1 MLFAILLSLGF
12 AFASETQGEQYHV
25 FQMNFA
31 DEVPNSVFVTGG
43 ECANTL
49 CSTFKPSSQVEVYNG
64 AQAFECDRL
73 YSNNVNDFKSCM
85 ARAKLSSNIHPI
97 QNNGDYVA
105 VKVNIPNNYAFG
117 HLLWF
122 STEGDTYIPWYA
134 QVTYDCSGGEVCFYP
149 AASSKGNATDIN
161 FDKFQRIAIAEVSQ
175 VNIKN
180 LDDDTKP
187 IQIEVPVQIEETVC
201 SAYRA
206 ANGNY
211 EVPNF
216 PQGYSDLSANT
227 NIKLTI
233 KNNHNSEVLLTEDV
247 NLPIEADTC
256 AALHAFTWTPPEDLL
271 DTEIKFRVETDVVDK
286 QVSESKKDFHEVIE
300 TIYPED
306 LTGQCWSR
314 AYDLVLTNDPYE
326 ELSTSIVE
334 ITKGEKVYAIFN
346 AGTWKGNE
354 ITPLETSWQIK
365 FNSTV
370 VKEGEFQT
378 QTNDVQKITVDLTEA
393 ISVVDAG
400 NYRVQLITRASS
412 TQNCDVSV
420 PVVQNVNLDVRE
432 IDMFEVEFEVMEE
445 GDQYNKIDGA
455 NISLVLTE
463 SHEYFAS
470 KPEYDKSQT
479 TDTQGKTT
487 FNEATRGEYTYTIT
501 KSGFQRVTNNVIV
514 GSDTTVTISLPK
526 NNNAPT
532 IDLPHNRTVDIKST
546 LELDLEDYVHDFE
559 DAFSDLNLSVR
570 KASGNAQ
577 VQIENSKL
585 IVKKNSVGNV
595 DLEVTVTDSQGASA
609 SDSML
614 VSFIDNNAPV
624 INSFVANP
632 TNGDAPFTTTFE
644 IDVHD
649 ADGDTLRCT
658 INYDDRSTNK
668 EGNCDEIDGITHTY
682 NTVGTYNVVL
692 TVSDGK
698 NDPVKQ
704 TEQVFV
710 FERNYSS
717 PHIGFFTLES
727 SNGDYIP
734 TDLTLVWEVTHPDN
748 LDTKCFLR
756 INGVSESVNCKD
768 TKNINNFDRLGE
780 SRFILLADDGE
791 HQVSRKHIKVFYRE
805 EDEENTPPVIDEFT
819 VNTTKSTLGMIAQFT
834 TAVSDADGDSL
845 RCSINFGDG
854 VTIQDSECDPL
865 RSVEHQYNGVE
876 DFTAIFSVT
885 DGVDTTSESITV
897 ALEEDKVEVNNTP
910 PVIEEFTADPT
921 EGSVGVEVTFTTRV
935 SDVDEDSLKCS
946 IDFGDS
952 VTEDDTYCTFLET
965 IKHQYNSLGT
975 YTATFN
981 VTDGTDT
988 ASESITITVTDE
1000 ENSRPV
1006 IEEFTA
1012 DPTEGSVGVEVTFT
1026 TRVSDVD
1033 EDSLKCSIDFGDG
1046 VAEDDT
1052 YCVFLETVE
1061 HQYNTVG
1068 TFTVR
1073 FSVTDGTN
1081 TVSESIAINVRENNA
1096 PVINRFEA
1104 SPSGGRSPLIASFY
1118 VDVTDSDGDSVS
1130 CRIDFGDGTLS
1141 HQDDCYLL
1149 NGVTH
1154 QYIGIGKYTAKL
1166 VAEDEFG
1173 KEIYA
1178 TETIRVISQ
1187 EPLVEFFTLST
1198 STGSYIL
1205 PNDITL
1211 QWKATHPDEV
1221 PVTCDLIVNGA
1232 KTSNVGCQNS
1242 KTLSNYNVEGTAK
1255 FEIVVRDGYGNSDS
1269 KSIEQLFAKVPL
1281 THENLDLEIDSVI
1294 EPGDF
1299 RFYLEV
1305 SDESIARRQL
1315 YLEPQIRCNG
1325 VTSPLSNSRKLET
1338 SAKSSVYIGSVT
1350 RFEFI
1355 TNTLDYRSNIPKETQ
1370 CVFSVRVT
1378 DKYGTDL
1385 ELNEDVRFEYGV
1397 GQTQIQSIRG
1407 SGTDIANYMQTA
1419 LSGNIEPGFNS
1430 VEFNLINNEVED
1442 KRITVSLL
1450 SRELGIN
1457 YVLDRRLEPDTLL
1470 RVQIPIYISDNVES
1484 GMYPVRISFTDENE
1498 GRQTR
1503 YTYINI
1509 E

>member
-1 MLFAILLSLGF
+1 MKKQLLLMLFAVLLSLGF
-12 AFASETQGEQYHV
+12 AFALETQGEQYHV

-31 DEVPNSVFVTGG
+31 NEVPNSVFVTGG
-43 ECANTL
+43 ECANTQ
-49 CSTFKPSSQVEVYNG
+49 CSAFKPSTQVEVYNG
-64 AQAFECDRL
+64 AQAFECDRIH
-73 YSNNVNDFKSCM
+73 SNNVNDFKSCM
-85 ARAKLSSNIHPI
+85 ARVKLSSNIHPI

-149 AASSKGNATDIN
+149 AASSKGDATDIN
-161 FDKFQRIAIAEVSQ
+161 FDRFNKIAIAEVSG

-201 SAYRA
+201 SAYRL

-211 EVPNF
+211 KVPNF
-216 PQGYSDLSANT
+216 PEGYSDFNANT

-233 KNNHNSEVLLTEDV
+233 KNNQNSEVLLTQDV

-286 QVSESKKDFHEVIE
+286 QVTESKKDFHEVIE
-300 TIYPED
+300 TIYPVD
-306 LTGQCWSR
+306 LAGQCWSR

-365 FNSTV
+365 FNNIV
-370 VKEGEFQT
+370 VKEGKFQT
-378 QTNDVQKITVDLTEA
+378 QTNDVQKITVDLTED

-412 TQNCDVSV
+412 TQNCEVNA

-432 IDMFEVEFEVMEE
+432 VDMFEVEFIVIEE
-445 GDQYNKIDGA
+445 GDEYNKIDGA
-455 NISLVLTE
+455 DINLVLTE
-463 SHEYFAS
+463 SHEHFAS

-501 KSGFQRVTNNVIV
+501 KSGFQKVTNNVIV
-514 GSDTTVTISLPK
+514 GSDTTVTVSLSE

-532 IDLPHNRTVDIKST
+532 IDLPHSKTVNIKNT
-546 LELDLEDYVHDFE
+546 LELNLEDYVHDFE
-559 DAFSDLNLSVR
+559 DAFSDLKLSVR
-570 KASGNAQ
+570 KTSGSADAK
-577 VQIENSKL
+577 IENSKL
-585 IVKKNSVGNV
+585 IVSASSVGDVN
-595 DLEVTVTDSQGASA
+595 LEVTVTDSQGLSA
-609 SDSML
+609 KDSML
-614 VSFIDNNAPV
+614 VSFIDNSAPV

-649 ADGDTLRCT
+649 ADEDDLRCT
-658 INYDDRSTNK
+658 INYDDGSTNQ
-668 EGNCDEIDGITHTY
+668 EGNCDEIDGTTHTY

-692 TVSDGK
+692 TVNDGK
-698 NDPVKQ
+698 NDPVEQ

-717 PHIGFFTLES
+717 PHIVFFTLES
-727 SNGDYIP
+727 SNGGYIP
-734 TDLTLVWEVTHPDN
+734 TDLTLAWKVTHPDN
-748 LDTKCFLR
+748 RDTKCFLR
-756 INGVSESVNCKD
+756 INGISEKVGCKD

-791 HQVSRKHIKVFYRE
+791 HQVSRKHIKVFQRG
-805 EDEENTPPVIDEFT
+805 EDEDNTPPVIEEFSANPT
-819 VNTTKSTLGMIAQFT
+819 EGPVGVNVTFT
-834 TAVSDADGDSL
+834 SRVSDADEDNL
-845 RCSINFGDG
+845 KCSIDFGDG
-854 VTIQDSECDPL
+854 TGEDKTFCTFLETVK
-865 RSVEHQYNGVE
+865 HQYNSVGT
-876 DFTAIFSVT
+876 FTATFSVT
-885 DGVDTTSESITV
+885 DGVDTTSES
-897 ALEEDKVEVNNTP
+897 L
-910 PVIEEFTADPT
+910 VIN
-921 EGSVGVEVTFTTRV
+921 
-935 SDVDEDSLKCS
+935 
-946 IDFGDS
+946 I
-952 VTEDDTYCTFLET
+952 
-965 IKHQYNSLGT
+965 
-975 YTATFN
+975 
-981 VTDGTDT
+981 
-988 ASESITITVTDE
+988 
-1000 ENSRPV
+1000 
-1006 IEEFTA
+1006 
-1012 DPTEGSVGVEVTFT
+1012 
-1026 TRVSDVD
+1026 
-1033 EDSLKCSIDFGDG
+1033 
-1046 VAEDDT
+1046 
-1052 YCVFLETVE
+1052 
-1061 HQYNTVG
+1061 
-1068 TFTVR
+1068 
-1073 FSVTDGTN
+1073 
-1081 TVSESIAINVRENNA
+1081 RENNA
-1096 PVINRFEA
+1096 PTINRFEA
-1104 SPSGGRSPLIASFY
+1104 IPNGGNSPLITSFY
-1118 VDVTDSDGDSVS
+1118 MDVTDPDGDSVS
-1130 CRIDFGDGTLS
+1130 CRIDFGDGTS
-1141 HQDDCYLL
+1141 SQQDYCHIL

-1166 VAEDEFG
+1166 VAEDELG
-1173 KEIYA
+1173 KEVYA

-1187 EPLVEFFTLST
+1187 EPQVEYFTLST

-1211 QWKATHPDEV
+1211 QWRATHPDEV
-1221 PVTCDLIVNGA
+1221 PITCDLIVNGVN
-1232 KTSNVGCQNS
+1232 TFNVGCQNS

-1255 FEIVVRDGYGNSDS
+1255 FEIVVRDEYGNSDS
-1269 KSIEQLFAKVPL
+1269 EIIEQLFANVPL
-1281 THENLDLEIDSVI
+1281 THENLDLEISPVI

-1299 RFYLEV
+1299 SFYLEV

-1407 SGTDIANYMQTA
+1407 GGTDIANYMQTA
-1419 LSGNIEPGFNS
+1419 LSGNIESGFNS
-1430 VEFNLINNEVED
+1430 VELNLINNELED

-1457 YVLDRRLEPDTLL
+1457 YILDRRLEPDTLL
-1470 RVQIPIYISDNVES
+1470 RVQIPIYISDNVEP
-1484 GMYPVRISFTDENE
+1484 GMYPVRISFTDENK
-1498 GRQTR
+1498 GKQTR

-1509 E
+1509 K